1 MFWNNNHAVVK
12 PYMGYLAGNRIYCI
26 ARVLKDFKVDW
37 KKSGRWSLFGASLK
51 RFYSHEI
58 PHAKV
63 QVNFLNHTFIVDA
76 NKEGFIVLDEE
87 VPIASKEEKILPISF
102 KILNVPTN
110 RITISEEF
118 FQGEILNP
126 VQPKHIII
134 SDIDDTIIHT
144 NVLSKVR
151 MVYNSIMVGF
161 DKRKMVSKANEFLN
175 LLSEQRKY
183 PVFYVSNTFYNL
195 YEYLRRFMAYNKF
208 QKGPLFLRD
217 FGNQNTILPEDS
229 TSHKHYVI
237 EKLLDRYPHSK
248 FILLGDGAEHD
259 PYIYHDM
266 KKKYTD
272 RISHIF
278 LRKIADKKKDETL
291 AAWKKEI
298 PDPCIYVFDHYQEVI
313 NKFNEINAI
322 ES

>member
-1 MFWNNNHAVVK
+1 MFWNNNLAVVK
-12 PYMGYLAGNRIYCI
+12 PYMGYLAGNRIYCV

-51 RFYSHEI
+51 RFYSNEI
-58 PHAKV
+58 PYATV

-87 VPIASKEEKILPISF
+87 IPIAMKEEKVLPISF
-102 KILNVPTN
+102 KILNVPTT
-110 RITISEEF
+110 RIAISEKF

-126 VQPKHIII
+126 ADPEHIII

-161 DKRKMVSKANEFLN
+161 EKRKMVTKANEFLQV
-175 LLSEQRKY
+175 LSQQRKF
-183 PVFYVSNTFYNL
+183 PVFYVSNSPYNL
-195 YEYLRRFMAYNKF
+195 YEYLRRFMAYNQF

-217 FGNQNTILPEDS
+217 FGRQNTILPEDS
-229 TSHKHYVI
+229 SSHKHYVI
-237 EKLLDRYPHSK
+237 EKLLERYPQSR

-272 RISHIF
+272 RIAYIF
-278 LRKIADKKKDETL
+278 LRKIYDKNRHEVL
-291 AAWKKEI
+291 AEWKKTI
-298 PDPCIYVFDHYQEVI
+298 PDPCIFVFDHYDE
-313 NKFNEINAI
+313 AI
-322 ES
+322 EVLKT